1 VRSDALLQNEIVARE
16 FMPGAVMRG
25 KGKLIL
31 R

>member
-1 VRSDALLQNEIVARE
+1 
-16 FMPGAVMRG
+16 MPGAVMRG